1 MSTLVGIVG
10 QSGTGKST
18 SIETLNPKETVII
31 NVSNKPLPF
40 KGWKSNYTQG
50 KLSEGA
56 NYISTDVAATIVQA
70 LKYISDNRPEIKH
83 IIIDDLQYLMSFEFM
98 AKAKEKGFEK
108 FTDIGKNTFDVLNAS
123 RQLRDD
129 LIIFAIYHE
138 ETTSENFNPKR
149 KIKTIGKL
157 LDDKIT
163 LEGLF
168 TIVFFT
174 EVKIEEDQ
182 RPHYYFVTQTD
193 GVTTAKSPRGMFDE
207 LLIPNDLSFVSTKI
221 NEYYN

>member
-70 LKYISDNRPEIKH
+70 LKYISDNRPEIKYV
-83 IIIDDLQYLMSFEFM
+83 IIDDLQYLMSFEFM

-108 FTDIGKNTFDVLNAS
+108 FTDIGKNTFDVLNVS

-138 ETTSENFNPKR
+138 ESTSENFNPKR

-182 RPHYYFVTQTD
+182 KPHYYFVTQTD

-207 LLIPNDLSFVSTKI
+207 LLIPNDLSLVSAKI

>member
-18 SIETLNPKETVII
+18 SIETLNPKETAII

-40 KGWKSNYTQG
+40 KGWKANYIQG

-108 FTDIGKNTFDVLNAS
+108 FTDIGKNTFDVLNVS

-138 ETTSENFNPKR
+138 ESISENFNPKR

-182 RPHYYFVTQTD
+182 KPHYYFVTQTD

-207 LLIPNDLSFVSTKI
+207 LLIPNDLSLVSTKI
-221 NEYYN
+221 NEYYI

>member
-70 LKYISDNRPEIKH
+70 LKYISDNRPEVKYV
-83 IIIDDLQYLMSFEFM
+83 IIDDLQYLMSFEFM

-138 ETTSENFNPKR
+138 ESTSENFNPKR

-182 RPHYYFVTQTD
+182 KPHYYFVTQTD

>member
-108 FTDIGKNTFDVLNAS
+108 FTDIGKNTFDVLNVS

-138 ETTSENFNPKR
+138 ESISENFNPKR

-182 RPHYYFVTQTD
+182 KPHYYFVTQTD

-221 NEYYN
+221 NEYYI

>member
-70 LKYISDNRPEIKH
+70 LKYISDNRPEIKYV
-83 IIIDDLQYLMSFEFM
+83 IIDDLQYLMSFEFM

-108 FTDIGKNTFDVLNAS
+108 FTDIGKNTFDVLNVS

-138 ETTSENFNPKR
+138 ESTSENFNPKR

-182 RPHYYFVTQTD
+182 KPHYYFVTQTD

>member
-10 QSGTGKST
+10 HSGTGKSA
-18 SIETLNPKETVII
+18 SIEGLDPKETVIV

-40 KGWKSNYTQG
+40 KGWKNKYIQG

-56 NYISTDVAATIVQA
+56 NYVSTDTSATIVTA
-70 LKYISDNRPEIKH
+70 MKFISDNRPEIKH
-83 IIIDDLQYLMSFEFM
+83 IILDDSQYLMSFEFM
-98 AKAKEKGFEK
+98 AKAKERGFDK
-108 FTDIGKNTFDVLNAS
+108 FTDIAKNTFDVLNTG

-129 LIIFAIYHE
+129 LIVFALYHE
-138 ETTSENFNPKR
+138 ESTNENFNQKR

-168 TIVFFT
+168 TIVLFT
-174 EVKIEEDQ
+174 EVRIEEDQ

-207 LLIPNDLSFVSTKI
+207 LSIPNDLSLVSTKI

>member
-70 LKYISDNRPEIKH
+70 LKYISDNRPEIKYV
-83 IIIDDLQYLMSFEFM
+83 IIDDLQYLMSFEFM

-138 ETTSENFNPKR
+138 ESTSENFNPKR

>member
-18 SIETLNPKETVII
+18 SIETLDPKNTVII

-40 KGWKSNYTQG
+40 KGWKSKFKEG

-56 NYISTDVAATIVQA
+56 NYVSTDSASTIVQA
-70 LKYISDNRPEIKH
+70 LKYISDNRKDVKH
-83 IIIDDLQYLMSFEFM
+83 IVLDDLQYLMSFEFM

-108 FTDIGKNTFDVLNAS
+108 FTDIGKNTFDVLNTG

-129 LIIFAIYHE
+129 LKVFALYHE
-138 ETTSENFNPKR
+138 ETTNENFNQKR

-168 TIVFFT
+168 TIVLFT
-174 EVKIEEDQ
+174 EVKMEDDKL
-182 RPHYYFVTQTD
+182 PHYYFVTQTD
-193 GVTTAKSPRGMFDE
+193 GVTTAKSPKGMFDE
-207 LLIPNDLSFVSTKI
+207 LHIPNDLNYVSTKI
-221 NEYYN
+221 DEYYN

>member
-10 QSGTGKST
+10 HSGTGKST
-18 SIETLNPKETVII
+18 SIEGLDPKETVIV

-40 KGWKSNYTQG
+40 KGWKNKYIQG

-56 NYISTDVAATIVQA
+56 NYVSTDTSATIVTA
-70 LKYISDNRPEIKH
+70 MKFISDNRPEIKH
-83 IIIDDLQYLMSFEFM
+83 I
-98 AKAKEKGFEK
+98 
-108 FTDIGKNTFDVLNAS
+108 TDIEKNTFDVLNTG
-123 RQLRDD
+123 RQLMDE
-129 LIIFAIYHE
+129 LIVFALYHE
-138 ETTSENFNPKR
+138 ESTNENFNQKR

-168 TIVFFT
+168 TIVLFT
-174 EVKIEEDQ
+174 EVRIEEDQ

-193 GVTTAKSPRGMFDE
+193 GVTTAKSPRGLFED
-207 LLIPNDLSFVSTKI
+207 LHIPNDLGYVSKKI
-221 NEYYN
+221 GEYYD

>member
-40 KGWKSNYTQG
+40 KGWRSNYTQG

-70 LKYISDNRPEIKH
+70 LKYISDNRPEIKYV
-83 IIIDDLQYLMSFEFM
+83 IIDDLQYLMSFEFM
-98 AKAKEKGFEK
+98 AKAKDKGYEK
-108 FTDIGKNTFDVLNAS
+108 FTDIGKNTFDVLNVS

-138 ETTSENFNPKR
+138 ESTSENFNPKR

>member
-70 LKYISDNRPEIKH
+70 LKYISDNRPEIKYV
-83 IIIDDLQYLMSFEFM
+83 IIDDLQYLMSFEFM

-108 FTDIGKNTFDVLNAS
+108 FTDIGKNTFDVLNVS

-138 ETTSENFNPKR
+138 ESTSENFNPKR

-182 RPHYYFVTQTD
+182 KPHYYFVTQTD

-221 NEYYN
+221 NEYYI

>member
-70 LKYISDNRPEIKH
+70 LKYISDNRPEIKYV
-83 IIIDDLQYLMSFEFM
+83 IIDDLQYLMSFEFM

-108 FTDIGKNTFDVLNAS
+108 FTDIGKNTFDVLNVS

-138 ETTSENFNPKR
+138 ESISENFNPKR

-182 RPHYYFVTQTD
+182 KPHYYFVTQTD

-221 NEYYN
+221 NEYYI

>member
-70 LKYISDNRPEIKH
+70 LKYISDNRPEIKYV
-83 IIIDDLQYLMSFEFM
+83 IIDDLQYLMSFEFM

-138 ETTSENFNPKR
+138 ESTSENFNPKR

-182 RPHYYFVTQTD
+182 KPHYYFVTQTD

>member
-10 QSGTGKST
+10 QSGSGKST

-40 KGWKSNYTQG
+40 KGWKNNYIQG
-50 KLSEGA
+50 KLSEGC
-56 NYISTDVAATIVQA
+56 NYITTDVASTIVTA
-70 LKYISDNRPEIKH
+70 LKFISDNRPEIKN
-83 IIIDDLQYLMSFEFM
+83 IVLDDLQYLMSFEFM
-98 AKAKEKGFEK
+98 AKAKEKGYDK
-108 FTDIGKNTFDVLNAS
+108 FTDIGKNTFDVLNTS

-129 LIIFAIYHE
+129 LIIFALYHE
-138 ETTSENFNPKR
+138 ETISENYNPKR

-168 TIVFFT
+168 TIVLFT
-174 EVKIEEDQ
+174 EVKIEENQ
-182 RPHYYFVTQTD
+182 KTNYYFVTQTD
-193 GVTTAKSPRGMFDE
+193 GVTTAKSPKDMFSDFY
-207 LLIPNDLSFVSTKI
+207 IPNDLNYVSNQI
-221 NEYYN
+221 NNY

>member
-70 LKYISDNRPEIKH
+70 LKYISDNRPEIKYV
-83 IIIDDLQYLMSFEFM
+83 IIDDLQYLMSFEFM

-108 FTDIGKNTFDVLNAS
+108 FTDIGKNTFDVLNVS

-138 ETTSENFNPKR
+138 ESTSENFNPKR

-182 RPHYYFVTQTD
+182 KPHYYFVTQTD
-193 GVTTAKSPRGMFDE
+193 GVTTAKSPKGMFDE

>member
-40 KGWKSNYTQG
+40 KGWTSNYTQG

-70 LKYISDNRPEIKH
+70 LKYISDNRPEIKYV
-83 IIIDDLQYLMSFEFM
+83 IIDDLQYLMSFEFM

-108 FTDIGKNTFDVLNAS
+108 FTDIGKNTFDVLNVS

-138 ETTSENFNPKR
+138 ESTSELFNPKR

-182 RPHYYFVTQTD
+182 KPHYYFVTQTD